1 MRSEYRRA
9 MKLPSHALR
18 VVLRARDAV
27 RDRIDDF
34 VANRTQAQPLRELA
48 QRLPTRKPLPAMRG
62 FAIAPDFAVVLAE
75 LIARE
80 QPKLVVETGSGVSTL
95 VIGYALEQLAA
106 GGRVVALEHDRA
118 YAEQTRALVRD
129 HGLDACASVVDAPL
143 EPIMVSGE
151 QHRWYSTRS
160 LDGLTAIDLVVDDG
174 PPRRVGPMLRYASL
188 HLFAPK
194 LAADATFVLDVIGTE
209 EPGILARWE
218 RELPDFVQQRVASKK
233 GHVIVRRRRRE
244 PSGA

>member
-1 MRSEYRRA
+1 
-9 MKLPSHALR
+9 
-18 VVLRARDAV
+18 
-27 RDRIDDF
+27 
-34 VANRTQAQPLRELA
+34 
-48 QRLPTRKPLPAMRG
+48 
-62 FAIAPDFAVVLAE
+62 VLAE

-95 VIGYALEQLAA
+95 VIGYALEKLGA
-106 GGRVVALEHDRA
+106 GGRVVALEHEPA
-118 YAEQTRALVRD
+118 YAEQTRALI
-129 HGLDACASVVDAPL
+129 HEHALDAYARVIDAPL
-143 EPIMVSGE
+143 EPIVVTGE
-151 QHRWYSTRS
+151 PHRWYSARA
-160 LDGLTAIDLVVDDG
+160 LDDLAAIDLVVDDG

-188 HLFAPK
+188 HQFAPK

-244 PSGA
+244 PSGV